1 MNEQFE
7 AGLEYEWPSAR
18 DRHGNRI
25 DLRVVPPACD
35 VVADHR
41 YLPDVKEGWYAVT
54 NTETLTGFGLVFP
67 TLAWLS

>member
-7 AGLEYEWPSAR
+7 AGLEYEWPYAR

-35 VVADHR
+35 VVADHH
-41 YLPDVKEGWYAVT
+41 YLPDVKEGRT
-54 NTETLTGFGLVFP
+54 R
-67 TLAWLS
+67 